1 MRKFQRVEGPL
12 AQDSFVEENP
22 TEEIE
27 EEKLDVNCLDVVL
40 ERVAAGLIGTLRIED
55 DMNKPLLRKDDFA
68 HIRTPQRLE
77 KKDLVLYKS
86 HDEYFI
92 RRIIKFK
99 EFSIYVAG
107 DHEKEYHVIHKED
120 IIGKVIGRQR
130 GRRFLSFSLKPSG
143 KIYTFRKVN
152 LAYFRL
158 KDRVLDYEDDVNNQ
172 ALEAAMQNLD
182 EKQTQQET
190 QQYKYDFDLDAEL
203 SSFLDP
209 DELVRQL
216 ENSEQETQVEE
227 IQYVD
232 EDGNPID
239 PNEIGEGDEV
249 VDYVEVED
257 APEEEEQLLDDDAS
271 IEQFDDEAI
280 KEKKAMTATY
290 EEADQYQTNISYGDD
305 SSEEE
310 PAPEENKTESEEN
323 EESKDE

>member
-1 MRKFQRVEGPL
+1 MRKFQRVEGP
-12 AQDSFVEENP
+12 VEDTFIEEKP

-40 ERVAAGLIGTLRIED
+40 ERVAAGLIGTLRVED
-55 DMNKPLLRKDDFA
+55 EMNKPLLRKGDFA

-77 KKDLVLYKS
+77 KKDLVLYKT

-99 EFSIYVAG
+99 EYSIYVAG

-130 GRRFLSFSLKPSG
+130 GRRFLSFTLNPSK

-158 KDRVLDYEDDVNNQ
+158 KDRVLDYEDDLNNQ
-172 ALEAAMQNLD
+172 ALENAMQNID
-182 EKQTQQET
+182 KQAQENVSE
-190 QQYKYDFDLDAEL
+190 YKYDFDLDSEL

-216 ENSEQETQVEE
+216 ENAEAQPVVEEE

-239 PNEIGEGDEV
+239 PNEISADDEV
-249 VDYVEVED
+249 VDYVEVEET
-257 APEEEEQLLDDDAS
+257 PEEEEKLLDDDVS
-271 IEQFDDEAI
+271 IEEFDDEAI
-280 KEKKAMTATY
+280 KAKKAIEASY
-290 EEADQYQTNISYGDD
+290 EETPEEEQPVSAAYESDDDLPLDD
-305 SSEEE
+305 S
-310 PAPEENKTESEEN
+310 
-323 EESKDE
+323 DETK

>member
-1 MRKFQRVEGPL
+1 MRKFQRVEGP
-12 AQDSFVEENP
+12 VEDTFIEEKP

-55 DMNKPLLRKDDFA
+55 EMNKPLLRKDDFA

-99 EFSIYVAG
+99 EYSIYVAG

-130 GRRFLSFSLKPSG
+130 GRRFLSFTLNPSK

-158 KDRVLDYEDDVNNQ
+158 KDRVLDYEDDLNNQ
-172 ALEAAMQNLD
+172 ALENAMQNID
-182 EKQTQQET
+182 KQAQENVSPA
-190 QQYKYDFDLDAEL
+190 L
-203 SSFLDP
+203 
-209 DELVRQL
+209 
-216 ENSEQETQVEE
+216 
-227 IQYVD
+227 
-232 EDGNPID
+232 GN
-239 PNEIGEGDEV
+239 
-249 VDYVEVED
+249 
-257 APEEEEQLLDDDAS
+257 
-271 IEQFDDEAI
+271 
-280 KEKKAMTATY
+280 
-290 EEADQYQTNISYGDD
+290 
-305 SSEEE
+305 
-310 PAPEENKTESEEN
+310 
-323 EESKDE
+323 

>member
-1 MRKFQRVEGPL
+1 MRKFQRVEGPVL
-12 AQDSFVEENP
+12 QDNLEKENP

-77 KKDLVLYKS
+77 KKDMVLYKS

-130 GRRFLSFSLKPSG
+130 GRRFLTFVLKPT
-143 KIYTFRKVN
+143 KTIYKFRKVN

-172 ALEAAMQNLD
+172 ALENAMQNL
-182 EKQTQQET
+182 EQTQQDT
-190 QQYKYDFDLDAEL
+190 QQQYKYDFDLDSEL

-216 ENSEQETQVEE
+216 ETAEAQPVEEE

-239 PNEIGEGDEV
+239 PNEIQEGDEV
-249 VDYVEVED
+249 VDYVEVEE
-257 APEEEEQLLDDDAS
+257 APEEEETLLDDDAS

-280 KEKKAMTATY
+280 KAKKAIEASY
-290 EEADQYQTNISYGDD
+290 EEASSDEPILSNAAYEAEDD
-305 SSEEE
+305 THADTATSTDN
-310 PAPEENKTESEEN
+310 EENKQE
-323 EESKDE
+323 

>member
-1 MRKFQRVEGPL
+1 MRKFQRVEGPA
-12 AQDSFVEENP
+12 AQDTFIEETP

-40 ERVAAGLIGTLRIED
+40 DRIAGGLIGTLRIED
-55 DMNKPLLRKDDFA
+55 GMNKPLIRVGDLA

-86 HDEYFI
+86 HEEYFI

-99 EFSIYVAG
+99 EYNIYVAG
-107 DHEKEYHVIHKED
+107 DHEKEYHIVHKED
-120 IIGKVIGRQR
+120 IIGKVIGIQR
-130 GRRFLSFSLKPSG
+130 GRRFISLTLNPSK

-158 KDRVLDYEDDVNNQ
+158 KDRVLDYEDDLNNQ

-182 EKQTQQET
+182 ASQTQQVEE
-190 QQYKYDFDLDAEL
+190 YKYDFDLDSEL
-203 SSFLDP
+203 SAFLDP

-216 ENSEQETQVEE
+216 ENADAQPVAEQE

-239 PNEIGEGDEV
+239 PNEIQEGDEV
-249 VDYVEVED
+249 VDYVEVEE

-271 IEQFDDEAI
+271 IEEFDDEAI
-280 KEKKAMTATY
+280 KAKKAIEATY
-290 EEADQYQTNISYGDD
+290 EETP
-305 SSEEE
+305 EEE
-310 PAPEENKTESEEN
+310 VIPAAAYEEDVLPEEAEDTKTEEE
-323 EESKDE
+323 KK

>member
-1 MRKFQRVEGPL
+1 MRKFQRVEGP
-12 AQDSFVEENP
+12 VEDTFIEEKP

-55 DMNKPLLRKDDFA
+55 EMNKPLLRKDDFA

-99 EFSIYVAG
+99 EYSIYVAG

-130 GRRFLSFSLKPSG
+130 GRRFLSFTLNPSK

-158 KDRVLDYEDDVNNQ
+158 KDRVLDYEDDLNNQ
-172 ALEAAMQNLD
+172 ALENAMQNID
-182 EKQTQQET
+182 KQAQENVSE
-190 QQYKYDFDLDAEL
+190 YKYDFDLDSEL

-216 ENSEQETQVEE
+216 ETAEAQPVVEEE

-239 PNEIGEGDEV
+239 PNEISADDEV
-249 VDYVEVED
+249 VDYVEVEE
-257 APEEEEQLLDDDAS
+257 APEEEEKLLDDDAS
-271 IEQFDDEAI
+271 IEEFDDEAI
-280 KEKKAMTATY
+280 KAKKAIEASY
-290 EEADQYQTNISYGDD
+290 EETPEEEQPVSAAYESDDDLPLDD
-305 SSEEE
+305 S
-310 PAPEENKTESEEN
+310 
-323 EESKDE
+323 DETK

>member
-1 MRKFQRVEGPL
+1 MRKFQRVEGP
-12 AQDSFVEENP
+12 VEDTFIEEKP

-27 EEKLDVNCLDVVL
+27 EEKRELNCLDVVL

-55 DMNKPLLRKDDFA
+55 EMNKPLLRKDDFA

-99 EFSIYVAG
+99 EYSIYVAG

-130 GRRFLSFSLKPSG
+130 GRRFLSFTLNPSK

-158 KDRVLDYEDDVNNQ
+158 KDRVLDYEDDLNNQ
-172 ALEAAMQNLD
+172 ALENAMQNID
-182 EKQTQQET
+182 KQAQENASE
-190 QQYKYDFDLDAEL
+190 YKYDFDLDSEL

-216 ENSEQETQVEE
+216 ETAEAQPVVEEE

-239 PNEIGEGDEV
+239 PNEISAEDEV
-249 VDYVEVED
+249 VDYVEVEE
-257 APEEEEQLLDDDAS
+257 APEEEEKLLDDDAS
-271 IEQFDDEAI
+271 IEEFDDEAI
-280 KEKKAMTATY
+280 KAKKAIEASY
-290 EEADQYQTNISYGDD
+290 EETPEEEQPVSAAYESDDDLPLDD
-305 SSEEE
+305 S
-310 PAPEENKTESEEN
+310 
-323 EESKDE
+323 DETK

>member
-1 MRKFQRVEGPL
+1 MRKFQRVEGP
-12 AQDSFVEENP
+12 VEDTFIEEKP

-55 DMNKPLLRKDDFA
+55 EMNKPLLRKDDFA

-99 EFSIYVAG
+99 EYSIYVAG

-130 GRRFLSFSLKPSG
+130 GRRFLSFTLNPSK

-158 KDRVLDYEDDVNNQ
+158 KDRVLDYEDDLNNQ
-172 ALEAAMQNLD
+172 ALENAMQNID
-182 EKQTQQET
+182 KQAQENVSE
-190 QQYKYDFDLDAEL
+190 YKYDFDLDSEL

-216 ENSEQETQVEE
+216 ETAEAQPVVEEE

-239 PNEIGEGDEV
+239 PNEISAEDEV
-249 VDYVEVED
+249 VDYVEVEE
-257 APEEEEQLLDDDAS
+257 APEEEEKLLDDDAS
-271 IEQFDDEAI
+271 IEEFDDEAI
-280 KEKKAMTATY
+280 KAKKAIEASY
-290 EEADQYQTNISYGDD
+290 EETPEEEQPVSAAYESDDDLPLDD
-305 SSEEE
+305 S
-310 PAPEENKTESEEN
+310 
-323 EESKDE
+323 DETK

>member
-1 MRKFQRVEGPL
+1 MRKFQRVEGP
-12 AQDSFVEENP
+12 VEDTFIEEKP

-55 DMNKPLLRKDDFA
+55 EMNKPLLRKDDFA

-99 EFSIYVAG
+99 EYSIYVAG

-130 GRRFLSFSLKPSG
+130 GRRFLSFTLNPSK

-158 KDRVLDYEDDVNNQ
+158 KDRVLDYEDDLNNQ
-172 ALEAAMQNLD
+172 ALENAMQNID
-182 EKQTQQET
+182 KQAQENASE
-190 QQYKYDFDLDAEL
+190 YKYDFDLDSEL

-216 ENSEQETQVEE
+216 ETAEAQPVVEEE

-239 PNEIGEGDEV
+239 PNEISAEDEV
-249 VDYVEVED
+249 VDYVEVEE
-257 APEEEEQLLDDDAS
+257 APEEEEKLLDDDAS
-271 IEQFDDEAI
+271 IEEFDDEAI
-280 KEKKAMTATY
+280 KAKKAIEASY
-290 EEADQYQTNISYGDD
+290 EETPEEEQPVSAAYESDDDLPLDD
-305 SSEEE
+305 S
-310 PAPEENKTESEEN
+310 
-323 EESKDE
+323 DETK

>member
-1 MRKFQRVEGPL
+1 MRKFQRVEGPD
-12 AQDSFVEENP
+12 AKDTFIEEKP

-40 ERVAAGLIGTLRIED
+40 ERIAGGLIGTLRVED
-55 DMNKPLLRKDDFA
+55 EMNKPLLKIGDFA

-77 KKDLVLYKS
+77 KRDLVLYKS

-107 DHEKEYHVIHKED
+107 DNEKEYHVIHKED

-130 GRRFLSFSLKPSG
+130 GRRFLSLSLKPAG
-143 KIYTFRKVN
+143 KFYIFRKVN

-158 KDRVLDYEDDVNNQ
+158 KDRVLDYEDDKETKE
-172 ALEAAMQNLD
+172 EA
-182 EKQTQQET
+182 
-190 QQYKYDFDLDAEL
+190 QYKYDFDLDSEL

-216 ENSEQETQVEE
+216 AESDSQPQEE

-239 PNEIGEGDEV
+239 PNEISEDDEV
-249 VDYVEVED
+249 VDYVEVEEQ
-257 APEEEEQLLDDDAS
+257 PEEEEVLLDDDAS
-271 IEQFDDEAI
+271 IEEYDDEAI
-280 KEKKAMTATY
+280 KAKKAIEASYEATDNENY
-290 EEADQYQTNISYGDD
+290 DDINLDEESNVD
-305 SSEEE
+305 EESNLDE
-310 PAPEENKTESEEN
+310 APVEETSN
-323 EESKDE
+323 EEKPE

>member
-1 MRKFQRVEGPL
+1 MRKFQRVEGPD
-12 AQDSFVEENP
+12 AKDTFIEEKP

-40 ERVAAGLIGTLRIED
+40 ERIAGGLIGTLRVED
-55 DMNKPLLRKDDFA
+55 EMNKPLLKIGDFA

-77 KKDLVLYKS
+77 KRDLVLYKS

-107 DHEKEYHVIHKED
+107 DNEKEYHVIHKED

-130 GRRFLSFSLKPSG
+130 GRRFLSLSLKPAG
-143 KIYTFRKVN
+143 KFYIFRKVN

-182 EKQTQQET
+182 AKET
-190 QQYKYDFDLDAEL
+190 KEEAQYKYDFDLDSEL

-216 ENSEQETQVEE
+216 AESDSQPQEE

-239 PNEIGEGDEV
+239 PNEISEDDEV
-249 VDYVEVED
+249 VDYVEVEEQ
-257 APEEEEQLLDDDAS
+257 PEEEEVLLDDDAS
-271 IEQFDDEAI
+271 IEEYDDEAI
-280 KEKKAMTATY
+280 KAKKAIEASY
-290 EEADQYQTNISYGDD
+290 ESTDNENYDDINLDEESNAD
-305 SSEEE
+305 EESNLDE
-310 PAPEENKTESEEN
+310 TPVEETSN
-323 EESKDE
+323 EEKPE

>member
-1 MRKFQRVEGPL
+1 MRKFQRVEGPI
-12 AQDSFVEENP
+12 EETLIEEKP

-27 EEKLDVNCLDVVL
+27 DEKLDVNCLDVVL
-40 ERVAAGLIGTLRIED
+40 ERVAAGLIGTLRVED
-55 DMNKPLLRKDDFA
+55 EMNKPLLRKDDFA

-77 KKDLVLYKS
+77 KRDLVLYKS

-99 EFSIYVAG
+99 EYSIYVAG

-130 GRRFLSFSLKPSG
+130 GKRFLSFTLNPSK
-143 KIYTFRKVN
+143 KIYTFKKVN

-158 KDRVLDYEDDVNNQ
+158 KNRVLDYEDDLNNQ
-172 ALEAAMQNLD
+172 ALEAAMQNID
-182 EKQTQQET
+182 NKQTETAQE
-190 QQYKYDFDLDAEL
+190 YKYDFDLDSEL

-216 ENSEQETQVEE
+216 ENAESQPVEEE

-239 PNEIGEGDEV
+239 PNEISEGDEV
-249 VDYVEVED
+249 VDYVEVEET
-257 APEEEEQLLDDDAS
+257 PEEEEQLLDDDAS
-271 IEQFDDEAI
+271 IEQYDDEAI
-280 KEKKAMTATY
+280 KAKKAIEASY
-290 EEADQYQTNISYGDD
+290 EETP
-305 SSEEE
+305 EEE
-310 PAPEENKTESEEN
+310 PLPDASYEADEPLPDDTN
-323 EESKDE
+323 ESK